1 MLFNPATFSALLE
14 TLNLTQGSSKP
25 DPGAFPTSNSAV
37 TDVNNATDTPGL
49 IPSGSAS
56 TVTSF
61 NKVPGLSVLEAS
73 EPPPLTTAS
82 SSCNVEP
89 YTAPPLTYQT
99 FSEFDESMANVYRY
113 RQQQSVN
120 LGSW

>member
-37 TDVNNATDTPGL
+37 HNATDTPGP
-49 IPSGSAS
+49 IPSGSTS
-56 TVTSF
+56 TVASF
-61 NKVPGLSVLEAS
+61 NKVPGLSVLEAL

-99 FSEFDESMANVYRY
+99 FSEFDEGMANVYRY